1 MCYYILPSQ
10 LKTGETRVLYCS
22 NVRNITE
29 EECQEPKVKSDM
41 EALYLSI
48 TNCLGIEAIEE
59 NDEDKGVFIE
69 EMMIYKDLA
78 DPDPANTK
86 PIEEEA
92 LMPDI
97 EDFESMD
104 AYYQCI

>member
-1 MCYYILPSQ
+1 
-10 LKTGETRVLYCS
+10 
-22 NVRNITE
+22 
-29 EECQEPKVKSDM
+29 M

-78 DPDPANTK
+78 DPDPANAEL
-86 PIEEEA
+86 I
-92 LMPDI
+92 D
-97 EDFESMD
+97 
-104 AYYQCI
+104 